1 MQILPLLGREKFMQ
15 VRVDSPM
22 SKNEIMP
29 VPDARILIV
38 DDEEI
43 SLHSLKSNLR
53 QQGYTVICASN
64 GLEALSLL
72 EKQTVDLVISDLVM
86 PELDG
91 IQLIHATK
99 ELHPSLPFIV
109 FTAQGSI
116 ESAVAAIKEGALDY
130 LEKPFDPQ
138 AFGVVLRRALEF
150 GRLTGENAKLR
161 EHFRERFSFH
171 NIVTQSPAMREVLEL
186 AARVASSPRTTISLT
201 GESGVGKEVLARAV
215 HFASG
220 CLPGSFVAVNCAA
233 IPEALLESELFG
245 HVRGAF
251 TGAERDREG
260 KFSLARGGT
269 LLLDEIGDMPLSLQA
284 KLLRVLEERTYEK
297 VGSSTLLSADFRV
310 IVATHR
316 NLAELVRQGVFRE
329 DLFHRINVVPIAIPA
344 LRERKE
350 DISLLVDFFLD
361 TFRRHQGK
369 ALPGVSKKA
378 MDLLSSYTWPGNIRE
393 LRNVLEYAAILVSD
407 ELIRPE
413 HLRLP
418 KINPSPGTPATNV
431 IDYHISLPLDEL
443 SLDAILDT
451 VTSNILDLTLQRCGG
466 NKSQAASILKV
477 NRKRFYN

>member
-1 MQILPLLGREKFMQ
+1 MTL
-15 VRVDSPM
+15 
-22 SKNEIMP
+22 
-29 VPDARILIV
+29 
-38 DDEEI
+38 
-43 SLHSLKSNLR
+43 
-53 QQGYTVICASN
+53 
-64 GLEALSLL
+64 
-72 EKQTVDLVISDLVM
+72 
-86 PELDG
+86 
-91 IQLIHATK
+91 
-99 ELHPSLPFIV
+99 
-109 FTAQGSI
+109 
-116 ESAVAAIKEGALDY
+116 
-130 LEKPFDPQ
+130 
-138 AFGVVLRRALEF
+138 
-150 GRLTGENAKLR
+150 
-161 EHFRERFSFH
+161 
-171 NIVTQSPAMREVLEL
+171 
-186 AARVASSPRTTISLT
+186 SPRTTISLT

-220 CLPGSFVAVNCAA
+220 CLPGNFVAVNCAA

-297 VGSSTLLSADFRV
+297 VGTNTPLPADFRV

-316 NLAELVRQGVFRE
+316 NLADLVRLGVFRE
-329 DLFHRINVVPIAIPA
+329 DLFHRINVVPIAIPP

-350 DISLLVDFFLD
+350 DIPLLVDFYLD

-369 ALPGVSKKA
+369 ALPGVSRKA
-378 MDLLSSYTWPGNIRE
+378 TALLSSYSWPGNIRE

-418 KINPSPGTPATNV
+418 KIIPSTGALATNV
-431 IDYHISLPLDEL
+431 IDYQISLPLEEL

-451 VTSNILDLTLQRCGG
+451 VTSKVLDLTLQRCGG
-466 NKSQAASILKV
+466 NKSQAANLLKV